1 MLTEFGKVFIFL
13 LIGAGFVAVALV
25 TSWLLRPRRPYAGK
39 LATYECGEEP
49 IGGAWIRFNIRF
61 YTIALIFLIF
71 EVEVVFLLPWAL
83 VYRDLGMFAF
93 IEMVI
98 FLFVLLVGFA
108 YVWVK
113 GDLDWD
119 KPRPETPRPRGG
131 LASSASRHE
140 QQLHAPV

>member
-1 MLTEFGKVFIFL
+1 MLTEFGKVFIFIVL
-13 LIGAGFVAVALV
+13 GAVFVAAGLI
-25 TSWLLRPRRPYAGK
+25 TSWLLRPRRPYPSK
-39 LATYECGEEP
+39 LSSYECGEEP

-93 IEMVI
+93 IEMVVFI
-98 FLFVLLVGFA
+98 VILLVGFA

-119 KPRPETPRPRGG
+119 KPRPQVPRVRSGLSAPTPQARERMN
-131 LASSASRHE
+131 
-140 QQLHAPV
+140 APV